1 MSAIA
6 ETIPEAVG
14 DWTLRGVRA
23 RGYDLMFAPDELSD
37 SALSAASRAQC
48 EFHSP
53 FPAWPVYR
61 TIVNGTT
68 RYAKEITTYATGVGL
83 ALMLDAHG
91 RIRKPG
97 AWVVEASQDAM
108 ARTIQGSFPA
118 PALWR
123 SREYSI
129 SDKTYSRVRVAIARE
144 YMDALES
151 FQSIL
156 HKEAARVLGIDREI
170 R

>member
-1 MSAIA
+1 MSATV
-6 ETIPEAVG
+6 ETIPQAVG

-37 SALSAASRAQC
+37 SALSAASRTQAK
-48 EFHSP
+48 FNSP
-53 FPAWPVYR
+53 FPAWSVYR
-61 TIVNGTT
+61 TVVNGTT
-68 RYAKEITTYATGVGL
+68 RHLEEITKYATGVGL
-83 ALMLDAHG
+83 ALMLGASG

-97 AWVVEASQDAM
+97 VWVVEASQDAM

-123 SREYSI
+123 ARDYAM

-144 YMDALES
+144 YMGALES

-156 HKEAARVLGIDREI
+156 HEEARKVLGIDRGI

>member
-1 MSAIA
+1 MTATA

-48 EFHSP
+48 AFRSP

-61 TIVNGTT
+61 TIINGTT
-68 RYAKEITTYATGVGL
+68 GHLEEITRYATGVGL
-83 ALMLDAHG
+83 ALMLGAKG

-97 AWVVEASQDAM
+97 MWVVEASQDAM
-108 ARTIQGSFPA
+108 VRTIQGSFPA

-123 SREYSI
+123 AREYAI
-129 SDKTYSRVRVAIARE
+129 SDKTYSRVRVVIARE
-144 YMDALES
+144 YLSALES

-156 HKEAARVLGIDREI
+156 HREAQRVLSIDHEI

>member
-1 MSAIA
+1 MNAIA
-6 ETIPEAVG
+6 EAIPEAVG

-37 SALSAASRAQC
+37 SALSAASRAQAK
-48 EFHSP
+48 FSSP

-61 TIVNGTT
+61 TVVNGTT
-68 RYAKEITTYATGVGL
+68 WYLEEVTKYATGVGL
-83 ALMLDAHG
+83 ALMLDTHG

-108 ARTIQGSFPA
+108 VRTIQGSFPA

-123 SREYSI
+123 AREYSI
-129 SDKTYSRVRVAIARE
+129 SDKTYSRVRVVIARE
-144 YMDALES
+144 YMKALES

-156 HKEAARVLGIDREI
+156 HREAKRVLCIDREI